1 MKVAA
6 RNSPL
11 SRAQVIEI
19 EQELGVA
26 LDPIF
31 VETHGDKDLVQSLRG
46 LDKTDFFTREVD
58 ALVLD
63 GTARI
68 AIHAAKDL
76 PDPLP
81 DGLKCIYISKGVD
94 HRDVLVLGDGKTLD
108 QVKVVG
114 SSSDRRDAMVKA
126 LKSDVVFKD
135 IRGTIER
142 RLKQLDDGDFDAV
155 VMAEAALIR
164 LKLTHRK
171 RLFLQGE
178 TAYLQGK
185 LAILSRSNDQIDLV
199 KKTPTVH
206 L

>member
-1 MKVAA
+1 
-6 RNSPL
+6 
-11 SRAQVIEI
+11 
-19 EQELGVA
+19 
-26 LDPIF
+26 
-31 VETHGDKDLVQSLRG
+31 
-46 LDKTDFFTREVD
+46 
-58 ALVLD
+58 
-63 GTARI
+63 
-68 AIHAAKDL
+68 
-76 PDPLP
+76 
-81 DGLKCIYISKGVD
+81 
-94 HRDVLVLGDGKTLD
+94 VLGDGKTLD